1 MKSMTGYGNGRAE
14 GREFSVS
21 VEIQS
26 YNNRF
31 LEVKTRLPPDYVF
44 VEKDLVKTISGR
56 LSRGRVNVLVALQ
69 QSPARAEVK
78 IDEFLAAKYWQSLQ
92 RLWKKVKAPSPPDPA
107 ILLTL
112 PGVMQVSSGQ
122 PSAREFKEV
131 LGEALEVA
139 LGALEKMRE
148 KEGNKLRSY
157 LRKHAKVMLSEL
169 AEVKRLLAAGPAR
182 GGDASASTVQEEINR
197 LDSHLDQFQE
207 ILDKDE
213 PAGKVLEFVALEM
226 LRETTTLGDK
236 ADDTDLS
243 KRAVAMK
250 SEIENIR
257 EQIRNLE

>member
-78 IDEFLAAKYWQSLQ
+78 IDEALAAKYWQSLQ

-112 PGVMQVSSGQ
+112 PGVMQISSGQ

-157 LRKHAKVMLSEL
+157 LRKHAKVMLAEL

-182 GGDASASTVQEEINR
+182 GGDASAATVQEEINR

-236 ADDTDLS
+236 ADDTELS